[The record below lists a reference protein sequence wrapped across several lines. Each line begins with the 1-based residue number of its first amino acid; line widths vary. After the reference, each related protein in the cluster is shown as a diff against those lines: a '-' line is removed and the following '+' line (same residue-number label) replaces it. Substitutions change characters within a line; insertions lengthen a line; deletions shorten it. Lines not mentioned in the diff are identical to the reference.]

1 MVRDVN
7 KTVLLAGLLSCIVA
21 VTAVAADKPN
31 KVKAQTTLDLYVT
44 AAEAWDKLQKD
55 DTAILVDVRDPV
67 EIKFTGSATPT
78 RIHVPWMLADA
89 AGWSDKKSSWA
100 MVKNPDFN
108 AQLTAKL
115 AQVGA
120 TPDTTIIIMCRSGSS
135 RSAPAVNLLA
145 KQGYTQVW
153 TVVDGFEGST
163 LKEGDSKGVRALNGW
178 RNSGLPW
185 SYKIDPAIAWHPTK

>member
-31 KVKAQTTLDLYVT
+31 KVKAQTTLDLYAT

-78 RIHVPWMLADA
+78 RIHVPWMLADT

-100 MVKNPDFN
+100 MVKNSGFN

>member
-100 MVKNPDFN
+100 MVKNPDFS

>member
-1 MVRDVN
+1 MN

-78 RIHVPWMLADA
+78 GIHVPWMLADA

-100 MVKNPDFN
+100 MVKNPGFN
-108 AQLTAKL
+108 AQLAAKL
-115 AQVGA
+115 AEAGA

-145 KQGYTQVW
+145 TKGYTQVW

-163 LKEGDSKGVRALNGW
+163 LKEGNSKGVRALNGW